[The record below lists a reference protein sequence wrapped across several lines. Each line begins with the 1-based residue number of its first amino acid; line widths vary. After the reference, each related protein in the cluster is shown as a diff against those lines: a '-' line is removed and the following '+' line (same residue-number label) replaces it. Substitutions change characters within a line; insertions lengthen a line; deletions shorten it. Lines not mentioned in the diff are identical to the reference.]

1 MSDSLV
7 RSSDLTDPGNTFESS
22 SDLRPDTTH
31 GHGSTAVQGVRFQ
44 GLRSTMLSHSPS
56 RGQLVSGA
64 HDEKTE
70 SGGMLEADY
79 NLNHRDH
86 GLGWRRGRRRKVR
99 TNFGRDLWG
108 EK

>member
-1 MSDSLV
+1 MVMEVQLYREFDS
-7 RSSDLTDPGNTFESS
+7 
-22 SDLRPDTTH
+22 
-31 GHGSTAVQGVRFQ
+31 RFQ

-86 GLGWRRGRRRKVR
+86 LGDHGLGWRRGRRQKKCKR
-99 TNFGRDLWG
+99 TTFGRDLWG